1 MAVDQTSAHRLEVAR
16 GERFEFGANWSRF
29 LAVLDDRRIAEAERS
44 LKEMLGGESLAGQS
58 FLDIGSG
65 SGLFSL
71 AARRL
76 GARVHSFDYDP
87 QSVACTRELRRR
99 FFPDGDE
106 WQIEGGS
113 ALDEEYI
120 RSLGTFDVVYSWG
133 VLHHTGAMWQ
143 ALSHAA
149 LPVAPGGKL
158 FIAIY
163 NDVGWRSR
171 LWRVIKRTYNAL
183 PGALRLPF
191 VLLIIVPGQT
201 KAGLHALV
209 TGRFGDFIH
218 SWRRHDENRGM
229 SRWRDVIDW
238 IGGYPYEVAKPE
250 TLRAFYEQRG
260 FRLLQLKRDTY
271 PLGCNEL
278 VFIREK

>member
-1 MAVDQTSAHRLEVAR
+1 LAVDQTSAHRLEVAR
-16 GERFEFGANWSRF
+16 GARFEFGANWNRF
-29 LAVLDDRRIAEAERS
+29 LTVLDDRRIAEAERS
-44 LKEMLGGESLAGQS
+44 LQEMLGVESLAGQS

-99 FFPDGDE
+99 FFPDDAQ
-106 WQIEGGS
+106 WQVEAGS
-113 ALDEEYI
+113 ALDEQYL
-120 RSLGTFDVVYSWG
+120 RALGLFDVVYSWG

-143 ALSHAA
+143 ALAHAA
-149 LPVAPGGKL
+149 LPVAPGGRF

-163 NDVGWRSR
+163 NDVGWRSN
-171 LWRVIKRTYNAL
+171 LWRAIKRTYNVL
-183 PGALRLPF
+183 PHALRLPF

-201 KAGLHALV
+201 KAGLHALL
-209 TGRFGDFIH
+209 TGRLREFIH
-218 SWRRHDENRGM
+218 SWRHHDENRGM

-250 TLRAFYEQRG
+250 ALREFYEQRG
-260 FRLLQLKRDTY
+260 FRLLKLKSDTY

-278 VFIREK
+278 VFLREQ